1 MLLVYKIQ
9 CFILGGNTK
18 QQFSTSGKKPVGVH
32 QSLPLHLHLLPAI
45 IVNAN
50 ISSSISSSLTIYLN
64 FLKNLSPWLGDESTK
79 GVKKHLGLAG
89 YLDPHWLTR

>member
-9 CFILGGNTK
+9 CFILGRNTK

-45 IVNAN
+45 IVN

-79 GVKKHLGLAG
+79 GVKKHLGLTG